1 MEHYI
6 RQAVE
11 RIKNMETVFEF
22 LQRIV
27 SEKSFSVCKEEW
39 FRIHLDNL
47 IDYYENGVWL
57 ADYTLDEQGLLPVN
71 LKRGIL
77 SQDGFYDFLT
87 EISDY
92 L

>member
-11 RIKNMETVFEF
+11 RIKNMEAVFDF

-27 SEKSFSVCKEEW
+27 AEKSFSVCKEDW

-77 SQDGFYDFLT
+77 SQDGVYNFLS
-87 EISDY
+87 EIDGS